1 MRNLKQGF
9 LFVLLT
15 LTLFFLTGCDN
26 FSFTFSPPPKPA
38 GTVVAKVGD
47 SYYITLD
54 ELNAELDQLNA
65 MAAYY
70 NPGSEPKKF
79 TKEEKIEILKNELI
93 PRYLFYKM
101 AKAKGMDKDPKISA
115 ALLNAQIKVLDEQL
129 LKKETEGLTATNQEI
144 ENFYNTYK
152 DQFQQDEE
160 RRIREIV
167 VATEDEAKEI
177 MIELLKG
184 TDFAALAQQKSI
196 AKSAA
201 QGGDL
206 GFIRK
211 SSKGAGFKKFD
222 EVAFSPSMES
232 GEMSPVFKDK
242 DGYYIVRVESI
253 KGGQT
258 QPLSEVADQVKNA
271 VIYVKQQQKLQEIKD
286 GLSKK
291 AKYELYQE
299 QVK

>member
-1 MRNLKQGF
+1 MKNLRNGF
-9 LFVLLT
+9 LFISLT
-15 LTLFFLTGCDN
+15 LTVFFLAGCDN
-26 FSFTFSPPPKPA
+26 LPFNFSAPPKPE
-38 GTVVAKVGD
+38 GTIVAKVDG
-47 SYYITLD
+47 SYYITLE
-54 ELNAELDQLNA
+54 ELNQELDALNA

-101 AKAKGMDKDPKISA
+101 AKAKGMDKDQKISA
-115 ALLNAQIKVLDEQL
+115 ALLNAQIKVLVEQL
-129 LKKETEGLTATNQEI
+129 LKKETDGLTASNQEI
-144 ENFYNTYK
+144 ENFYTTYK

-177 MIELLKG
+177 LIELLKG

-196 AKSAA
+196 AKSGAK
-201 QGGDL
+201 GGDL

-211 SSKGAGFKKFD
+211 GSKGADFRKFD
-222 EVAFSPSMES
+222 EVAFSPSLES
-232 GEMSPVFKDK
+232 GQLSSVFKDK
-242 DGYYIVRVESI
+242 DGYYILRLDGV
-253 KGGQT
+253 KGGQVT
-258 QPLSEVADQVKNA
+258 PLGEVADQVKNA
-271 VIYVKQQQKLQEIKD
+271 VVYVKQQQKLQEIKD
-286 GLSKK
+286 SLSKK